1 MKDNLVERY
10 IYAVVRRLPEK
21 ERKEVSLEIDELI
34 SSMLAERAAR

>member
-21 ERKEVSLEIDELI
+21 ERKDVPMELDGLI
-34 SSMLAERAAR
+34 SSMLASG